1 MTQNT
6 QTTTER
12 ITALIFDAI
21 RMDSTTFETVD
32 AECAT
37 IAAEIDG
44 LRDEMAVILRERD
57 EAHLA
62 LAEARNIIAANSKL
76 LHDAGADFDRMM
88 RERDEARDQAAGL
101 DAGMRFQ
108 FDRAE
113 DYKAQRDEARAEV
126 GRLRPAAEAWEA
138 EERYR
143 NAERLLDAGRLAYVF
158 PFSAEYLTARDA
170 CDAARSAFNA
180 TAARARAA
188 KEAKP

>member
-44 LRDEMAVILRERD
+44 LRDELAVILRERND
-57 EAHLA
+57 AHLA
-62 LAEARNIIAANSKL
+62 LAEAR
-76 LHDAGADFDRMM
+76 
-88 RERDEARDQAAGL
+88 
-101 DAGMRFQ
+101 
-108 FDRAE
+108 
-113 DYKAQRDEARAEV
+113 AEV
-126 GRLRPAAEAWEA
+126 ERLRPAAEAWRQVFELQA
-138 EERYR
+138 KYSTHWRLNDETYWLARFMEEVGELAGALVG
-143 NAERLLDAGRLAYVF
+143 NHVGPVEWELSQLAAIALNWLDMR
-158 PFSAEYLTARDA
+158 
-170 CDAARSAFNA
+170 
-180 TAARARAA
+180 AARAQAA

>member
-57 EAHLA
+57 EA
-62 LAEARNIIAANSKL
+62 
-76 LHDAGADFDRMM
+76 
-88 RERDEARDQAAGL
+88 
-101 DAGMRFQ
+101 
-108 FDRAE
+108 
-113 DYKAQRDEARAEV
+113 RAEV
-126 GRLRPAAEAWEA
+126 ERLRPAAEAWRQVFELQA
-138 EERYR
+138 KYSTHWRLNDETYWLARFMEEVGELAGALVG
-143 NAERLLDAGRLAYVF
+143 NHVGPVEWELSQLAAIALNWLDMR
-158 PFSAEYLTARDA
+158 
-170 CDAARSAFNA
+170 
-180 TAARARAA
+180 AARARAA